1 MNWKQDLDAL
11 IVSTIA
17 FAQDV
22 KRNPILD
29 VPRTVR
35 AAERALADASIPIQS
50 SGRISPIVWSASERD
65 EIRERAANFK
75 AYHQKLAR
83 EREEY
88 YLQMMAKMLAPFSK
102 GPEN

>member
-35 AAERALADASIPIQS
+35 AAERALADA
-50 SGRISPIVWSASERD
+50 
-65 EIRERAANFK
+65 
-75 AYHQKLAR
+75 
-83 EREEY
+83 
-88 YLQMMAKMLAPFSK
+88 
-102 GPEN
+102 